1 MINRERESVEE
12 ILGGQVEL
20 PPSGGG
26 GEVRQGAKGKHLTDT
41 ILDLSSKGF
50 VTTNRDI
57 KDGELLLQFLQCVPR
72 PLSLQ
77 KEE

>member
-57 KDGELLLQFLQCVPR
+57 KDRELLLQFLKCVPR

>member
-1 MINRERESVEE
+1 MIARERESVEE

-50 VTTNRDI
+50 VTPNCHV
-57 KDGELLLQFLQCVPR
+57 KDGGLLLQFLQCLGLCPVR
-72 PLSLQ
+72 CRH
-77 KEE
+77 